1 MLVYVFDSLLDFGC
15 VDVPDA
21 SICCNNKPHR
31 FYMVIIACTWQLLKA
46 CTHTP
51 TEWNMAQ
58 TRSDLAPTRNKMGL
72 TSFRSLVSKVSS
84 KSCLHGKHEHG
95 FRNASNN
102 PFAEAATVFAVQNR
116 GPAGPRGSA
125 PPLRDCMPFNDW
137 QVAAALLTSLW

>member
-15 VDVPDA
+15 VDVPDG

-102 PFAEAATVFAVQNR
+102 PFAEAATVFAVQIVDQLDLVDQ
-116 GPAGPRGSA
+116 PH
-125 PPLRDCMPFNDW
+125 PFATACHW
-137 QVAAALLTSLW
+137 QVAAALLTSRW